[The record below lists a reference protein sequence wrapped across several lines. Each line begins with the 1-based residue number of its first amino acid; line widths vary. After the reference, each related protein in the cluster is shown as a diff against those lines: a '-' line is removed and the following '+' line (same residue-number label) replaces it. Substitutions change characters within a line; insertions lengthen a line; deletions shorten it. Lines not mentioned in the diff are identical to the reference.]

1 MKKTIVVADR
11 DESLQHAF
19 MTVFSKAHFEII
31 HASNGKEVERIAEKM
46 NPDVYIVNVNLP
58 KANGIEVYKRLQK
71 QKLLDKASF
80 FFLKDES
87 DTTELLGYQADGVIE
102 KPINFFRVYETVT
115 REDEAVELVELVE
128 DKGPADGKGL
138 AEGGRFAE
146 GGSFAEGKAVVED
159 KSPAADKAVPQDRG
173 VLQDKAVPQDKVVPQ
188 DRAVLQDRGVAAD
201 KGLVWG
207 KGPAEGGSFR
217 DLIEEHRRKVEDRA
231 ETGGTSD
238 DESASALTDEE
249 VKSSIRQIG
258 ARLAAELASSGG
270 REPEAAPGAWQARAE
285 RQDSGAETGAVE
297 ERAARVAPQ
306 AADAP
311 SPAGETPFEETPFR
325 IETAAEE
332 QVPAEEKPSTEEGMS
347 IEEELKK
354 EADEER
360 RTRAEASLPGTF
372 GDRLKDVM
380 EGLTTGRDL
389 SLADAMGGVEE
400 AGEGQSELEAQFKTV
415 LNQAMEEAALK
426 LSARLAPVLTRYVE
440 DYVKKMLLEIAE
452 KVIREEIEKLLKEST
467 E

>member
-58 KANGIEVYKRLQK
+58 KMNGIEVYKKLQK

-80 FFLKDES
+80 FFLKDET
-87 DTTELLGYQADGVIE
+87 DTTELLGFQADGVIE

-115 REDEAVELVELVE
+115 REDDAVELVDLVE
-128 DKGPADGKGL
+128 DKEPAFTR
-138 AEGGRFAE
+138 E
-146 GGSFAEGKAVVED
+146 
-159 KSPAADKAVPQDRG
+159 
-173 VLQDKAVPQDKVVPQ
+173 
-188 DRAVLQDRGVAAD
+188 
-201 KGLVWG
+201 
-207 KGPAEGGSFR
+207 
-217 DLIEEHRRKVEDRA
+217 RR
-231 ETGGTSD
+231 ETGAREAGVREAPRRTEESPERESMRLTDLLDQETVEESRAAGKKPSREPEAPDTETADETSAF
-238 DESASALTDEE
+238 SLTDEE
-249 VKSSIRQIG
+249 VKSSIRQLG
-258 ARLAAELASSGG
+258 ARLAAELQSSAAEVEAPSG
-270 REPEAAPGAWQARAE
+270 RAPGE
-285 RQDSGAETGAVE
+285 VPEETGKAEADAYQPAEQQAPVADATATEERTDQPQRQVADVFSSLQNAAEQRAPADTVHPAEQVIQVE
-297 ERAARVAPQ
+297 ERAAAEK
-306 AADAP
+306 
-311 SPAGETPFEETPFR
+311 ETAR
-325 IETAAEE
+325 AWAAEE
-332 QVPAEEKPSTEEGMS
+332 TVPVREATATEAEIS
-347 IEEELKK
+347 IEEELKR
-354 EADEER
+354 EAEEER
-360 RTRAEASLPGTF
+360 HAQEGTSLSGAF

-380 EGLTTGRDL
+380 DSLSAGRDL
-389 SLADAMGGVEE
+389 KLADAVAGIEE

-440 DYVKKMLLEIAE
+440 DYVKRMLLEIAE